1 MAKHTHTHTH
11 IRERLTK
18 RNFYVSR
25 LFDKKIIAGN
35 FFKNP
40 LYAFERSR
48 FPGICNNYKVVYT
61 YKHRLKIR
69 EAKIDR
75 IKQKKFNSVFL
86 LVYRLFRLKI
96 LRKL

>member
-1 MAKHTHTHTH
+1 MKVKAWQKKKKTHT
-11 IRERLTK
+11 RERLTK

-48 FPGICNNYKVVYT
+48 FPGICKNYKVVYT
-61 YKHRLKIR
+61 YKYRLKIR

-75 IKQKKFNSVFL
+75 IKQE
-86 LVYRLFRLKI
+86 I
-96 LRKL
+96 